1 MPFTIIGR
9 DAPGSEGPRREFL
22 AAHLAHVERVIDRI
36 LVAGP
41 LREPAS
47 GATTGSL
54 LVVDVP
60 DAAAARAFIEQD
72 PYFAAGVWS
81 EITIESFST
90 AAGAWVGG
98 LAWKRHP

>member
-9 DAPGSEGPRREFL
+9 DAPGSESLRREHL
-22 AAHLAHVERVIDRI
+22 EAHLAHVERVIDRI

-41 LREPAS
+41 LRDPAT

-60 DAAAARAFIEQD
+60 DAAAARDFMESD
-72 PYFAAGVWS
+72 PYYAAGVWS
-81 EITIESFST
+81 TLEIESF
-90 AAGAWVGG
+90 AGVAGTWVGG
-98 LAWKRHP
+98 LAWKRR